1 MWCKGT
7 CDVFLI
13 IKIIFLKE
21 QFTQNPSMLM
31 DSQVNFVSPQN
42 ISGASQKD
50 GVASFSETTEVAG
63 NLFYN
68 RKTSNE

>member
-21 QFTQNPSMLM
+21 QFTQNPPMLM

-42 ISGASQKD
+42 ISGNNLSSWEL
-50 GVASFSETTEVAG
+50 VFTTEKPQM
-63 NLFYN
+63 NKYI
-68 RKTSNE
+68 T